1 MMLEKLKLIESTVLA
16 GLKDFQLATAKR
28 VFELYKQGQKRVLV
42 ADEVG
47 LGKTLIAK
55 GVIAQTARYH
65 YDELGDNLFKVVYV
79 CSNQVIA
86 NQNLNKL
93 KIFAKTFNL
102 ECLFAQVICHA
113 DTKNI
118 YVFLMSVNDL
128 ETSHILPR
136 IKDGYSLK
144 FGNNIEELNKKI
156 DVSSWKDETIGNL
169 DWTCSN

>member
-1 MMLEKLKLIESTVLA
+1 MLERLKLIESTVLD

-28 VFELYKQGQKRVLV
+28 VFELYKQSQKRVLV

-65 YDELGDNLFKVVYV
+65 YEELKDDLFKVVYV

-93 KIFAKTFNL
+93 KICEDITVDGVTDTRLSMQHLKIYEQESDNL
-102 ECLFAQVICHA
+102 VLNRYIQLIPLTPA
-113 DTKNI
+113 
-118 YVFLMSVNDL
+118 
-128 ETSHILPR
+128 TSF
-136 IKDGYSLK
+136 Y
-144 FGNNIEELNKKI
+144 
-156 DVSSWKDETIGNL
+156 
-169 DWTCSN
+169 

>member
-1 MMLEKLKLIESTVLA
+1 MEEIIRKQTRAPKQIGDFGEGLVNYVLIRKGHEVAYVDHVGADLISEKDGKRFAISVKT
-16 GLKDFQLATAKR
+16 R
-28 VFELYKQGQKRVLV
+28 VFKEGS
-42 ADEVG
+42 DESKMVPV
-47 LGKTLIAK
+47 T
-55 GVIAQTARYH
+55 
-65 YDELGDNLFKVVYV
+65 DD
-79 CSNQVIA
+79 
-86 NQNLNKL
+86 NLNKL